1 MMNKL
6 NKNKKNSDIC
16 ENQRS
21 IAELSD
27 LHYFGI
33 DVQNREIY
41 LHSYLDTEDEAGVD
55 YRSAIIFE
63 KNLRYLNLL
72 SLDPIVVHM
81 HLPGGDWQDC
91 LGIYDNIKN
100 SRAKVALVAYAKVES
115 SSSVLLQ
122 AADLRILSPNTNFL
136 VHYGSISVDNEHKA
150 ALSMVQW
157 SEKESEKMID
167 IFTEKC
173 MNSIIC
179 KEKNWKRM
187 MVKKHIVT
195 QLATKRD
202 WILDA
207 EEAVKYNFADGI
219 LGSKK
224 YPNIDY
230 IKNMLKK
237 K

>member
-1 MMNKL
+1 MVTKTNPHKHNSININSL
-6 NKNKKNSDIC
+6 SDIHQYC
-16 ENQRS
+16 
-21 IAELSD
+21 
-27 LHYFGI
+27 I
-33 DVQNREIY
+33 DIENRELY
-41 LHSYLDTEDEAGVD
+41 LHSHFDGSDETGVE
-55 YRSAIIFE
+55 YRSAITFE

-72 SLDPIVVHM
+72 SLDPILVHM

-91 LGIYDNIKN
+91 LGIYDNIKT
-100 SRAKVALVAYAKVES
+100 SKSKVCIVAYAKVES

-136 VHYGSISVDNEHKA
+136 IHYGSISVDNEHKA

-173 MNSIIC
+173 MNS
-179 KEKNWKRM
+179 KMAKDKNWKRM
-187 MVKKHIVT
+187 IVRKHIVT

-202 WILDA
+202 WILTA
-207 EEAVKYNFADGI
+207 EEAVDYGFADGI

-230 IKNMLKK
+230 IKNLIKK

>member
-1 MMNKL
+1 MTSHNNL
-6 NKNKKNSDIC
+6 QLSNIHDYNIDI
-16 ENQRS
+16 
-21 IAELSD
+21 D
-27 LHYFGI
+27 
-33 DVQNREIY
+33 NREIY
-41 LHSYLDTEDEAGVD
+41 LHSYFNEENDESGVD
-55 YRSAIIFE
+55 YRSAIVFQ

-72 SLDPIVVHM
+72 SLDPILIHM

-91 LGIYDNIKN
+91 LGIYDAIKA
-100 SRAKVALVAYAKVES
+100 SKSKIIIVASAKVES
-115 SSSVLLQ
+115 SSTVLLQ
-122 AADLRILSPNTNFL
+122 AANLRILTPNTNFL

-173 MNSIIC
+173 MNSSIS
-179 KEKNWKRM
+179 KEKNWKKMIVR
-187 MVKKHIVT
+187 KHIVG

-202 WILDA
+202 WILTAD
-207 EEAVKYNFADGI
+207 EAVRYGFADGI

-230 IKNMLKK
+230 IKNLMKK
-237 K
+237 SK